1 MTDFTNNI
9 LKWYNQNHIL
19 FPWRKTSDP
28 YKIWLSEIMLQQT
41 QVQTVIPFYNRW
53 IKKFPTIYDVAK
65 SSDEDLFKSWEGLGY
80 YNRANNFREACIQV
94 IEKYD
99 GQIPR
104 NKIELLQLKGIGD
117 YTASAIASIAF
128 NQKNHVIDGNVKRIM
143 ARILC
148 LSNYSK
154 KSFQQIDQFLIKYI
168 DNKKPGDFN
177 QALMDLG
184 REICKPKNPRC
195 DKCPV
200 SFICK
205 AYLKNQVHK
214 YPINNSIKVAK
225 PHYKVGVGIIWN
237 DDKILITKRKKNGL
251 LGGLWEFPGGKVLNN
266 ESIKKCI
273 HREIKEEL
281 NIQVNVEKFITNI
294 KHQYSHFSI
303 DLYAHHCFYN
313 GGKITCNSADDWKWV
328 SPSTFSK
335 YPFPKANHYIFP
347 HILDKKAQHNV

>member
-19 FPWRKTSDP
+19 FPWRETSDP

-65 SSDEDLFKSWEGLGY
+65 SSDEELFKYWEGLGY

-94 IEKYD
+94 INQYNGE
-99 GQIPR
+99 IPD
-104 NKIELLQLKGIGD
+104 NKIDLLQLKGIGD
-117 YTASAIASIAF
+117 YTSSAISSIAF
-128 NQKNHVIDGNVKRIM
+128 NKPNYVIDGNVKRIM

-148 LSNYSK
+148 LPDYSK
-154 KSFQQIDQFLIKYI
+154 TSFNKINKFLITNI
-168 DNKKPGDFN
+168 NKNKPGDFN
-177 QALMDLG
+177 QSLMDLG
-184 REICKPKNPRC
+184 REICKPKNP
-195 DKCPV
+195 
-200 SFICK
+200 ICK
-205 AYLKNQVHK
+205 DCPISFSCKSYLTNQVSK
-214 YPINNSIKVAK
+214 YPINNKPKSIK

-237 DDKILITKRKKNGL
+237 KNKILITKRKKNGL

-266 ESIKKCI
+266 ESITKCI

-281 NIQVNVEKFITNI
+281 NIQVNVEAFITNI

-313 GGKITCNSADDWKWV
+313 GGKIKCTSADDWKWV
-328 SPSTFSK
+328 SPKMFSK

-347 HILDKKAQHNV
+347 HILDKQTI